1 MTLFNL
7 IFWGVTLRIVRFP
20 ETAMTGIPYFLVQ
33 ITGIPPRQ
41 LAGVTIAITLFML
54 IISVILFVYII
65 YLQLK
70 ILELAPETRATFI
83 FIDILVIVYLGVE
96 IYREVWRKPKKRKM
110 N

>member
-1 MTLFNL
+1 MASSQDESEKTRMKKN
-7 IFWGVTLRIVRFP
+7 
-20 ETAMTGIPYFLVQ
+20 
-33 ITGIPPRQ
+33 
-41 LAGVTIAITLFML
+41 VTIAML

>member
-1 MTLFNL
+1 MASSQDESEKTRMKKN
-7 IFWGVTLRIVRFP
+7 
-20 ETAMTGIPYFLVQ
+20 
-33 ITGIPPRQ
+33 
-41 LAGVTIAITLFML
+41 VTIAML

-96 IYREVWRKPKKRKM
+96 IYREVWRKPKKKEK
-110 N
+110 